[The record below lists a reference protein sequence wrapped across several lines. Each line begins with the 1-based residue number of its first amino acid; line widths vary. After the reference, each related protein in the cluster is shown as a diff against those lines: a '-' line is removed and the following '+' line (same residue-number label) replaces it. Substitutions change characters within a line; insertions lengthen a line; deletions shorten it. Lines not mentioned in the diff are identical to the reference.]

1 MTTTES
7 DQEMN
12 LSREQIKRTHDPA
25 TVQLRHRLTQL
36 RRINSF
42 LPSEQA
48 RPWGLFKLFKSTTDE
63 VRHSFILAYLLDP
76 NNPHGLGQSF
86 LQALMKRLGLD
97 AEPDFSEAEVHT
109 ELACGSVIADV
120 VVDLPDA
127 AIIIEDKVW
136 APESPRQTID
146 QEKAFRS
153 DARFRDKRL
162 MFVFLTPGGQSA
174 QNPNYIPCS
183 WTEVSSTIAN
193 LSLAHL
199 RGLPIQTYLLLTE
212 LVEHIEEN
220 LSMGNKEWAVIP
232 EKSKLY
238 LEFAS
243 DIRQVSA
250 AFEKTVEDIQRG
262 WCDLAEQVMPGG
274 RWESRF
280 PRSKPWAYVQVYKP
294 EWYDGGRFIH
304 FELECSIERLVRR
317 EVVLLLDVEKT
328 NPMGAPLPE
337 FCDFFDGDADLR
349 DRLQAIG
356 SNYRGTRRHALAR
369 KVYHL
374 ADDLSDIAQVLTKS
388 LEEHA
393 FLTDKIDKVLAGL
406 RK

>member
-1 MTTTES
+1 MMTS
-7 DQEMN
+7 D
-12 LSREQIKRTHDPA
+12 
-25 TVQLRHRLTQL
+25 LRNRLAEL

-42 LPSEQA
+42 LPNEPA
-48 RPWGLFKLFKSTTDE
+48 RPWSLFRLFKSTTDE

-76 NNPHGLGQSF
+76 NRPHGLGQSF
-86 LQALMKRLGLD
+86 LQALTKRLGLD
-97 AEPDFSEAEVHT
+97 LEPDFSEAEVHT
-109 ELACGSVIADV
+109 EVACGSVIADI

-127 AIIIEDKVW
+127 TIIIEDKVW
-136 APESPRQTID
+136 AQESPRQTLD
-146 QEKAFRS
+146 QETAFRS

-162 MFVFLTPGGQSA
+162 MFVFLTPGGQLA
-174 QNPNYIPCS
+174 QNPNYISCS
-183 WTEVSSTIAN
+183 WSEISSAIADVN
-193 LSLAHL
+193 LTHL

-238 LEFAS
+238 LEFAR

-262 WCDLAEQVMPGG
+262 WCDLAEQVIPGG
-274 RWESRF
+274 RWKSRF
-280 PRSKPWAYVQVYKP
+280 PRLKPWAYVQVYKP
-294 EWYDGGRFIH
+294 EWYAGGRFIH
-304 FELECSIERLVRR
+304 FELECSVEKLARR

-337 FCDFFDGDADLR
+337 FCDFFDEDSDLR
-349 DRLQAIG
+349 DKLQAIG
-356 SNYRGTRRHALAR
+356 SDYRGTRRYALAR

-374 ADDLSDIAQVLTKS
+374 ADDLSDIAGVLTRS
-388 LEEHA
+388 FEEHA
-393 FLTDKIDKVLAGL
+393 FLANKIDEVLAGL
-406 RK
+406 HK